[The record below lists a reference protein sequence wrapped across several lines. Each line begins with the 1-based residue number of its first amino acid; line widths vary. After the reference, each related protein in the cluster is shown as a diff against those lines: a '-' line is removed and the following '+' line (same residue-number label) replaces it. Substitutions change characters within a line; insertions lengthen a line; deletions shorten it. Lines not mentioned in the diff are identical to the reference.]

1 MEPLSVRL
9 YEFIR
14 SNPGLDGTRII
25 SSVLDFRTE
34 KVSDAERILQVL
46 NNTGKVYACEI
57 FDPEIQRFVS
67 FYYPMDAIPSY
78 AGIPG
83 RKEACRCPFR
93 RSWRTVYHPFVIP
106 LFRKRREVR

>member
-34 KVSDAERILQVL
+34 KV
-46 NNTGKVYACEI
+46 YACEI
-57 FDPEIQRFVS
+57 FDPEVQRFVS
-67 FYYPMDAIPSY
+67 FYYPLDAIPSY

-106 LFRKRREVR
+106 LFRKRRGVR

>member
-14 SNPGLDGTRII
+14 SNPGLDGTHII

-57 FDPEIQRFVS
+57 FDPEVQRFVS

-83 RKEACRCPFR
+83 RKEACRCPGYLRSRVERTGIDCR
-93 RSWRTVYHPFVIP
+93 RIMPYQRNC
-106 LFRKRREVR
+106 

>member
-14 SNPGLDGTRII
+14 SNPGLDGTHII
-25 SSVLDFRTE
+25 SSVLDLRTE

-57 FDPEIQRFVS
+57 FDSEMQRFVS

-83 RKEACRCPFR
+83 RKEVCRCPFR
-93 RSWRTVYHPFVIP
+93 RSWRTVYHPFAIP
-106 LFRKRREVR
+106 LHRKRREVR